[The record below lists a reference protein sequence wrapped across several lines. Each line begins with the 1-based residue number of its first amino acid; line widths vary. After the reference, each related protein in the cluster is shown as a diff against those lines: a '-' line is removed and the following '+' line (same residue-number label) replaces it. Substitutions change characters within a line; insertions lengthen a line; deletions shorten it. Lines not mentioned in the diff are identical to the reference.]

1 MKIMSTPKKKEEE
14 KSFAFLFF
22 VLVFLV
28 VVVSV
33 WALVQEADILR
44 PWKKYQKE
52 YYSLNYEETSRKLQ
66 AAIESFAEPEVQKE
80 YQRLLQI
87 LDERE
92 REFNNPQTQ
101 KKHKEITQ
109 RIKEAD
115 KEISLTDRDLLVARN
130 RLLEQ
135 EYQFLRFKEDKS
147 KKRIDELR
155 QEINILENRKRE
167 SIQRRSDLKSEEE
180 DYSLLLEQQRE
191 KRDTFPYLV
200 EIENLDNILKS
211 LENPKIEIKQYF
223 IEGLDKVDR
232 CTSCHIGI
240 DSSTPNKLPPP
251 FTSHPGYSI
260 YLENHPPGQFGCTIC
275 HEGQGRATTSPD
287 KAHGHVEFWSE
298 PMFEGSLTQASCLHC
313 HEDISNLR
321 GAEVLAEG
329 AKLLKKNVCFGC
341 HRIDG
346 YENIDKISPPLSRSG
361 EKVSYTWLIK
371 WLLNPSEMVEGAT
384 MPDFNF
390 SEEDASAVADY
401 LFSLTQKM
409 RKDEPVNE
417 DVDWTLYDK
426 GKIIFSRSI
435 CSICHSANSRGG
447 AYKDMFA
454 SDLSK
459 VGSKINREWVKTWFS
474 NPKSYF
480 SKARMPHFR
489 FSEEEILALS
499 EYLSGEYVDWD
510 LEEIK
515 IELHVE
521 ITQSSIQ
528 RGAALIKEYGCFGCH
543 DIEGMRDID
552 EIGPYLKIEELE
564 ELVADELNSIGD
576 KPIEEFDF
584 GKLHDFTKS
593 RTAYLR
599 QKLENPRA
607 FRDDARMPQY
617 NFTEDEIETLL
628 TMILGFSKEE
638 PLARYRIEKKLSDY
652 QPTGEFAEILNDVKC
667 LSCHKIYGNGAD
679 YAPDLS
685 IEGSKITEEWL
696 TNYLKSPD
704 IIRPLSEQMPK
715 FSLGKKMSMMPLQL
729 SKDEVS
735 IITEYIMTVLVS
747 DEIPKDFLKGE
758 IISRADIDK
767 GQKIY
772 FEKGCQACHQIG
784 DEGGAVGP
792 TLTTVGLRLK
802 PGYIFKHLLN
812 PSLINANTV
821 EPDMDLS
828 EEEAL
833 SLTKFLMNLRN
844 K

>member
-1 MKIMSTPKKKEEE
+1 MKIMSTHKKKEEE
-14 KSFAFLFF
+14 KSYALLFF
-22 VLVFLV
+22 VLAFLT

-52 YYSLNYEETSRKLQ
+52 YYSLNYEETRWKLQ
-66 AAIESFAEPEVQKE
+66 AARESFAEPEVQKE
-80 YQRLLQI
+80 YQRLLQV

-101 KKHKEITQ
+101 KEYKEITE
-109 RIKEAD
+109 RIKETD

-147 KKRIDELR
+147 KKRIDELG
-155 QEINILENRKRE
+155 QEINIFENRKRKLA
-167 SIQRRSDLKSEEE
+167 QRRNDLKSEEE
-180 DYSLLLEQQRE
+180 DYILPLELQRE
-191 KRDTFPYLV
+191 KLDTFFYSV
-200 EIENLDNILKS
+200 EIENLDKILKS

-223 IEGLDKVDR
+223 IEDLNKVDR

-240 DSSTPNKLPPP
+240 DSSTPNKLSSPY
-251 FTSHPGYSI
+251 TSHPGYSI
-260 YLENHPPGQFGCTIC
+260 FLENHPPGQFGCTIC

-287 KAHGHVEFWSE
+287 KAHGHVEFWNE
-298 PMFEGSLTQASCLHC
+298 PMFEGPLTQASCLHC
-313 HEDISNLR
+313 HEDINNLR
-321 GAEVLAEG
+321 GAEVLAKG
-329 AKLLKKNVCFGC
+329 AKLIKKYVCFGC

-346 YENIDKISPPLSRSG
+346 YENIDKISPPLSRIG
-361 EKVSYTWLIK
+361 EKVSYSWLVK

-390 SEEDASAVADY
+390 SEDDARDVADY

-409 RKDEPVNE
+409 KKDELINE

-426 GKIIFSRSI
+426 GKIIYSQSI

-447 AYKDMFA
+447 AYEDMFA
-454 SDLSK
+454 PDLSK
-459 VGSKINREWVKTWFS
+459 VGSKLNSEWIQTWLS

-480 SKARMPHFR
+480 SKARMPHYR
-489 FSEEEILALS
+489 MSEEEVLSLS

-515 IELHVE
+515 IGQPVE

-552 EIGPYLKIEELE
+552 EIGPYLKIEKLE

-576 KPIEEFDF
+576 KPLEEFDF
-584 GKLHDFTKS
+584 GQLHDISKS

-599 QKLENPRA
+599 QKLENPHA

-617 NFTEDEIETLL
+617 SFTEEETEALLTLL
-628 TMILGFSKEE
+628 LGFSKEE
-638 PLARYRIEKKLSDY
+638 PLARYRVEKELSIY
-652 QPTGEFAEILNDVKC
+652 QPTGKFAEILDDVKC

-685 IEGSKITEEWL
+685 LEGSKITEEWL
-696 TNYLKSPD
+696 IDYLKSPD

-715 FSLGKKMSMMPLQL
+715 FSLGKKMSMIPLQL
-729 SKDEVS
+729 SKDEIS
-735 IITEYIMTVLVS
+735 IIAEYIMTVLVS

-758 IISRADIDK
+758 IISRTDIDK

-828 EEEAL
+828 EDEAL

>member
-1 MKIMSTPKKKEEE
+1 MFTSKKIEEE
-14 KSFAFLFF
+14 KSYAFLFF
-22 VLVFLV
+22 VLAFLV
-28 VVVSV
+28 VAVSV
-33 WALVQEADILR
+33 WALVEEADILR

-52 YYSLNYEETSRKLQ
+52 YYSLNYEDTSRKLQ
-66 AAIESFAEPEVQKE
+66 VATEAFAEPEVQEE
-80 YQRLLQI
+80 YQQLLQI
-87 LDERE
+87 LEERE
-92 REFNNPQTQ
+92 EEFNNPQTQ
-101 KKHKEITQ
+101 KEFKEITR
-109 RIKEAD
+109 RIKAVD
-115 KEISLTDRDLLVARN
+115 KEISGIERDLLVARN

-135 EYQFLRFKEDKS
+135 EYQYSRFNEDKN
-147 KKRIDELR
+147 KKRINELE
-155 QEINILENRKRE
+155 QEIINLENQKRE
-167 SIQRRSDLKSEEE
+167 SILRRSDLKSEEE
-180 DYSLLLEQQRE
+180 DYILPLEQQRE
-191 KRDTFPYLV
+191 KRNTFPLSV
-200 EIENLDNILKS
+200 EIINLEKILKS
-211 LENPKIEIKQYF
+211 FKNPKIEIKQF
-223 IEGLDKVDR
+223 FLQDLNKVDR

-240 DSSTPNKLPPP
+240 DNTTPNRLSSP

-260 YLENHPPGQFGCTIC
+260 YLGNHPPGQFGCTIC
-275 HEGQGRATTSPD
+275 HDGQGRATTSPD
-287 KAHGHVEFWSE
+287 KAHGNEEYWNE
-298 PMFEGSLTQASCLHC
+298 PMFEGLLTQASCLHC

-329 AKLLKKNVCFGC
+329 AKLMKKNVCFGC

-346 YENIDKISPPLSRSG
+346 YESLDKISPPLSRIG
-361 EKVSYTWLIK
+361 EKVSYSWLVK
-371 WLLNPSEMVEGAT
+371 WLLNPSDMVEGAT
-384 MPDFNF
+384 MPDFKF
-390 SEEDASAVADY
+390 SEEDARAVADY
-401 LFSLTQKM
+401 LFSLTQNKK
-409 RKDEPVNE
+409 KDEPVKE

-426 GKIIFSRSI
+426 GKIIYSQSI

-447 AYKDMFA
+447 AYEDMFA
-454 SDLSK
+454 PDLSK
-459 VGSKINREWVKTWFS
+459 VGSKLNSEWLQTWLS

-480 SKARMPHFR
+480 GNARMPHYR
-489 FSEEEILALS
+489 MTEEEILSLS

-510 LEEIK
+510 LEDIK
-515 IELHVE
+515 IELPVE

-528 RGAALIKEYGCFGCH
+528 RGSALIKEYGCFGCH

-552 EIGPYLKIEELE
+552 EIGPFLRIEELE
-564 ELVADELNSIGD
+564 EMVADELNSLGD
-576 KPIEEFDF
+576 KPLEEFDF
-584 GKLHDFTKS
+584 GQLHDISKS

-599 QKLENPRA
+599 QKLENPHA

-617 NFTEDEIETLL
+617 NFTEEETEALLTLL
-628 TMILGFSKEE
+628 LGFSKEE
-638 PLARYRIEKKLSDY
+638 PLAKYRVEKELSDY

-685 IEGSKITEEWL
+685 IEGSKITNEWL

-715 FSLGKKMSMMPLQL
+715 FSLGKKMSMMSLQL

-735 IITEYIMTVLVS
+735 IIAEYIMTVLVS

-784 DEGGAVGP
+784 EEGGAVGP
-792 TLTTVGLRLK
+792 TLTSVGLRLK

-812 PSLINANTV
+812 PRLINANTV

-833 SLTKFLMNLRN
+833 SLTKYLMNLRN
-844 K
+844 Q

>member
-1 MKIMSTPKKKEEE
+1 MKIMFTSQKKEEE
-14 KSFAFLFF
+14 KSYSLLFF
-22 VLVFLV
+22 VLAFLV
-28 VVVSV
+28 VAVSI
-33 WALVQEADILR
+33 WALVEEADILR

-52 YYSLNYEETSRKLQ
+52 YYSLNYEDTYRKLQ
-66 AAIESFAEPEVQKE
+66 AAKEALAEPEVQKE
-80 YQRLLQI
+80 YQQLLQI
-87 LDERE
+87 LEERE
-92 REFNNPQTQ
+92 EEFNNPQTQ
-101 KKHKEITQ
+101 KEYKEITR

-115 KEISLTDRDLLVARN
+115 KEISSTGRDLLLARN

-135 EYQFLRFKEDKS
+135 EYQYSRFMEDKN
-147 KKRIDELR
+147 KKRIDELE

-167 SIQRRSDLKSEEE
+167 SIQRRNDLKSKEGV
-180 DYSLLLEQQRE
+180 YILLLEQSRE
-191 KRDTFPYLV
+191 KLNTFPYSV
-200 EIENLDNILKS
+200 EIENLDKILKS

-223 IEGLDKVDR
+223 LEDLNKVDR

-240 DSSTPNKLPPP
+240 DNSTPNKLSPP
-251 FTSHPGYSI
+251 FTNHPGYSI
-260 YLENHPPGQFGCTIC
+260 YLENHPPRQFGCTIC

-287 KAHGHVEFWSE
+287 KAHGNVEFWNE

-329 AKLLKKNVCFGC
+329 AKLLRKSVCFGC

-346 YENIDKISPPLSRSG
+346 YENIDKISPPLSRIG
-361 EKVSYTWLIK
+361 EKVSYTWLVK

-384 MPDFNF
+384 MPDFKF
-390 SEEDASAVADY
+390 SEEDAFAVADY

-409 RKDEPVNE
+409 RKDKPVKE

-426 GKIIFSRSI
+426 GKIIYSQSI

-447 AYKDMFA
+447 AYEDMFA
-454 SDLSK
+454 PDLSK
-459 VGSKINREWVKTWFS
+459 VGSKINSEWLQTWLS

-480 SKARMPHFR
+480 GNARMPHYR
-489 FSEEEILALS
+489 MSEEEILALS

-510 LEEIK
+510 LEDIK
-515 IELHVE
+515 IDLPAE
-521 ITQSSIQ
+521 ISESSIEK
-528 RGAALIKEYGCFGCH
+528 GAVLIKEYGCFGCH

-552 EIGPYLKIEELE
+552 EIGPFLRIEELE
-564 ELVADELNSIGD
+564 EMVADELNSIGD

-584 GKLHDFTKS
+584 GKLHDISKS

-599 QKLENPRA
+599 KKLENPHA

-617 NFTEDEIETLL
+617 NFTQEETEALL
-628 TMILGFSKEE
+628 TLILGFSREE
-638 PLARYRIEKKLSDY
+638 PLARYRVEKELSDY
-652 QPTGEFAEILNDVKC
+652 QPTGEFAEILNDAKC
-667 LSCHKIYGNGAD
+667 LSCHKIYGNGSD
-679 YAPDLS
+679 YGPDLS
-685 IEGSKITEEWL
+685 IEGSKVTEDWL
-696 TNYLKSPD
+696 VNYLRSPD

-715 FSLGKKMSMMPLQL
+715 FNLGKKMSMMQLQL
-729 SKDEVS
+729 SKDEIS
-735 IITEYIMTVLVS
+735 IIADYIVNVLVS

-772 FEKGCQACHQIG
+772 FEKGCNACHQIG
-784 DEGGAVGP
+784 EFGGAVGP
-792 TLTTVGLRLK
+792 TLTSVGLRLK